1 MRVLSNKDGV
11 TGMYG
16 KKMDN
21 QRGFSLIELIIVVA
35 IIGIMATLSAFAY
48 QSYVNN
54 SNLRTAA
61 RDMASDIS
69 NTRQKAMAEGLNYR
83 ISISTS
89 SNNYIVIRV
98 NSDGSTTNI
107 NTKSP
112 TVFGAGL
119 TIVSANYSGN
129 PIIYVNSRGTI
140 SPSGTVILQNNRNS
154 QATITTN
161 VTGRTYVA
169 FAML

>member
-1 MRVLSNKDGV
+1 MRRE
-11 TGMYG
+11 
-16 KKMDN
+16 KMDN
-21 QRGFSLIELIIVVA
+21 RRGFSLIELIIVVA
-35 IIGIMATLSAFAY
+35 ILGIMGTIAASTF

-89 SNNYIVIRV
+89 SNNYVVIRV

-112 TVFGAGL
+112 TMFGAGL
-119 TIVSANYSGN
+119 TILSANYGGN
-129 PIIYVNSRGTI
+129 PIIYINSRGTI
-140 SPSGTVILQNNRNS
+140 SPSGTVVLQNNRNS
-154 QATITTN
+154 QATITSN
-161 VTGRTYVA
+161 VTGRTHVT
-169 FAML
+169 FAIL